1 MFLLQVV
8 PLKVYELSMWMAHF
22 NHPTPKRTILVSNS
36 EQIAVLHRGRLSRS
50 QKPASFPTAVKYV
63 DGAGRVRYKGTTQL
77 KSTQCHDKS
86 LVHLFVCL
94 QYQLLSEMKKHIY
107 ILAPPSNYL
116 GLIRQLLLQLC

>member
-86 LVHLFVCL
+86 LVHFVCMFTVSIIVRNEKT
-94 QYQLLSEMKKHIY
+94 YIY
-107 ILAPPSNYL
+107 IF
-116 GLIRQLLLQLC
+116 

>member
-50 QKPASFPTAVKYV
+50 QKPASFPTAVNMSTVLVEFAIKEQHSSK
-63 DGAGRVRYKGTTQL
+63 VRSAMT
-77 KSTQCHDKS
+77 S
-86 LVHLFVCL
+86 L
-94 QYQLLSEMKKHIY
+94 
-107 ILAPPSNYL
+107 
-116 GLIRQLLLQLC
+116 